1 MIGQIGPLV
10 QVGKKKSLLAMHV
23 LGGALGGSTMG
34 IVLAFVG
41 ALAFLGHVPVAIVV
55 ASIAVAALVCAL
67 SDLGLIRTI
76 ETPIKRPT
84 PRWFTCA
91 FGVKYGIFAWG
102 FDLGLTITSRA
113 PYLVVLVLPLA
124 AILSGNVVAGLALMG
139 LYGAARAGAVA
150 AVVSASND
158 YSRSGTLIL
167 SSTPILQQV
176 VGYASLFVASLLL
189 AGIAS

>member
-1 MIGQIGPLV
+1 
-10 QVGKKKSLLAMHV
+10 
-23 LGGALGGSTMG
+23 
-34 IVLAFVG
+34 
-41 ALAFLGHVPVAIVV
+41 
-55 ASIAVAALVCAL
+55 
-67 SDLGLIRTI
+67 
-76 ETPIKRPT
+76 
-84 PRWFTCA
+84 
-91 FGVKYGIFAWG
+91 
-102 FDLGLTITSRA
+102 
-113 PYLVVLVLPLA
+113 
-124 AILSGNVVAGLALMG
+124 MG